1 MPRFK
6 FQNRF
11 SKIVGSLFIETGEI
25 MILIDLKHYLQ
36 KNKCLSINDLALH
49 FDLSHDA
56 IRGMLDH
63 WIAKSRVKK
72 LRCWGECRKGCF
84 SCNKS
89 AKMELYEWVI

>member
-1 MPRFK
+1 
-6 FQNRF
+6 
-11 SKIVGSLFIETGEI
+11 
-25 MILIDLKHYLQ
+25 MILIDLKHYLE

-72 LRCWGECRKGCF
+72 ILCRGECGKGCF

-89 AKMELYEWVI
+89 TKMELYEWVA